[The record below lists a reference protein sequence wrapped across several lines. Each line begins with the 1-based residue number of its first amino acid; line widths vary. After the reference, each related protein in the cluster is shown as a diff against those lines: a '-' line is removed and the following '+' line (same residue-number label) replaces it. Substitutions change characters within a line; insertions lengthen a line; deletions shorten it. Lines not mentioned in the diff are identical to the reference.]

1 MELYQ
6 CQQIY
11 LLILVQTYRLFF
23 FDNNTNNE
31 VILIN
36 ASNLG
41 KVIKVGKSQKTLL
54 STEDEKMIIDT
65 FKKKRKLDNFSVKVS
80 VEDIIKRRFSFSA
93 GQYFDIKVEYKD
105 ISEKE
110 IMHKIK
116 SENSLNKIFLN
127 KNINKVFFVKNRLI
141 NFLMHD

>member
-1 MELYQ
+1 MVDRK
-6 CQQIY
+6 
-11 LLILVQTYRLFF
+11 LLEETTVQF
-23 FDNNTNNE
+23 
-31 VILIN
+31 VIQVN
-36 ASNLG
+36 G
-41 KVIKVGKSQKTLL
+41 
-54 STEDEKMIIDT
+54 
-65 FKKKRKLDNFSVKVS
+65 KKRGTIEVN
-80 VEDIIKRRFSFSA
+80 
-93 GQYFDIKVEYKD
+93 KD